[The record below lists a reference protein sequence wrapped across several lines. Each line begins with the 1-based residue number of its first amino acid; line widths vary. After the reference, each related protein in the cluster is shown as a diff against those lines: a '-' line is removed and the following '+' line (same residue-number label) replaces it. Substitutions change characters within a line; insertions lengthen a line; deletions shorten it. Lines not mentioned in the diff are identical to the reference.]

1 MHDTSHLADES
12 YGPPAFLRHRGWKDL
27 IEVDLEREISTQ
39 TPLQKVV
46 GGASGG
52 TSSQKPLRKAL
63 SAVREDLDRRTR
75 EWRGSAQ
82 VVEQT
87 LRQLA
92 AAEQARSIA
101 LKALTQIE
109 AEVAI
114 TGEALTVALASFDEV
129 DGGRDIDPLFIQSD
143 ASLDARDRAASE
155 VAIAQRWCRS
165 AWNIYAEALENER
178 VLRLQIQ
185 SPGSTSA

>member
-12 YGPPAFLRHRGWKDL
+12 YGPPASPEHRGWKDL
-27 IEVDLEREISTQ
+27 IEVDLEREMSAR

-46 GGASGG
+46 GS

-75 EWRGSAQ
+75 EWRDSAQ
-82 VVEQT
+82 IVEQT

-92 AAEQARSIA
+92 AAEQARATA
-101 LKALTQIE
+101 LKALEQID
-109 AEVAI
+109 AEVAVA
-114 TGEALTVALASFDEV
+114 GEALTVALASFDEA
-129 DGGRDIDPLFIQSD
+129 DGGRDIEPLFVQSD
-143 ASLDARDRAASE
+143 VSMAARDRAASE

-165 AWNIYAEALENER
+165 AWNTYAEALEDER
-178 VLRLQIQ
+178 VLRVQIQ
-185 SPGSTSA
+185 SPGWTSA

>member
-1 MHDTSHLADES
+1 MHDTSHPADES
-12 YGPPAFLRHRGWKDL
+12 YGPPTSPEHRGWKDL
-27 IEVDLEREISTQ
+27 IEVDPEREISTR

-46 GGASGG
+46 GDM
-52 TSSQKPLRKAL
+52 SSQKPLRKAL
-63 SAVREDLDRRTR
+63 SAVRDDLDRRTR

-87 LRQLA
+87 LQQLA
-92 AAEQARSIA
+92 AAEQARSTA

-165 AWNIYAEALENER
+165 TWNIYAEALENER

-185 SPGSTSA
+185 SPGWTSA